1 MSFEDP
7 FDKVADRILEMA
19 RGLCLLLDIPVLYLK
34 SIVWTD
40 SIWGPRGGGRLV
52 PSDQSL
58 ILPAGDLCLAK
69 RMKGKLT
76 PEEWK
81 PIIASALIYQKKLAP
96 NLKGKAITNIVLPVV
111 VSVVIL
117 GAILVLSKNLRIG
130 VLFLVVIATLVL
142 LLGFN
147 RFTPYQKRARL
158 EADVQATK
166 LVDREF
172 FVEVLRKIQALGMKD
187 VEDRE
192 RKAAR
197 GSVSEFPSITE
208 RLDNLRSQIPRSS

>member
-40 SIWGPRGGGRLV
+40 STWSPRGGGRLV

-69 RMKGKLT
+69 RMQEKLT
-76 PEEWK
+76 AEEWK

-96 NLKGKAITNIVLPVV
+96 KLKGKALANIVLPVAS
-111 VSVVIL
+111 SVVIL
-117 GAILVLSKNLRIG
+117 GAILALSKNLRIAL
-130 VLFLVVIATLVL
+130 LFLVIPTLVL
-142 LLGFN
+142 LLGFT
-147 RFTPYQKRARL
+147 RFTPYQKRASL
-158 EADVQATK
+158 EADSQATK
-166 LVDREF
+166 LVDRGF
-172 FVEVLRKIQALGMKD
+172 FVEALRKIQALGMKD

-208 RLDNLRSQIPRSS
+208 RLDNLRSQVPQTR